1 MKEAAWAREG
11 GEIGERKRRGGSQV
25 YGGEEGGGVDE
36 VEGEG
41 GGEGERGRG
50 AYADGGGDEDEY
62 KWGAACR
69 YYAWGQTDVAHLIAA
84 RHHLLNT
91 LWRQIRVEG
100 LPLCTTL

>member
-11 GEIGERKRRGGSQV
+11 GERKRRSGSQV

-50 AYADGGGDEDEY
+50 V
-62 KWGAACR
+62 R
-69 YYAWGQTDVAHLIAA
+69 
-84 RHHLLNT
+84 RR
-91 LWRQIRVEG
+91 RQR
-100 LPLCTTL
+100 